1 MTTFVSSPNLKL
13 DSTEPVVLITLNKTD
28 NIRQFQYNFILNVF
42 RWLSIVDKDKLSQ
55 LKSVFTGID
64 PH

>member
-1 MTTFVSSPNLKL
+1 MTTFVSSQNLKL
-13 DSTEPVVLITLNKTD
+13 DPTEPVVLITLNKTD

-42 RWLSIVDKDKLSQ
+42 RWLSIVDNDEWSQ
-55 LKSVFTGID
+55 LKSLFTGID